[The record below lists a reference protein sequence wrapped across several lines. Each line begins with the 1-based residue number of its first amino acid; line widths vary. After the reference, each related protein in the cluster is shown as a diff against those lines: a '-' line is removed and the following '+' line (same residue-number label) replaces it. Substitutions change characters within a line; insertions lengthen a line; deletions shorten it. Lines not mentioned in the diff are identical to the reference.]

1 MKKKQ
6 YSIELSKESETD
18 FDDSFNYYAKQ
29 SKTIANNF
37 YQDVNTGLGIIAE
50 NPNAFQKVYKNVRR
64 YVMSKFP
71 FVIYYQI
78 ENFVVQVI
86 AIFHTSRNPEI
97 IGKRTE
103 ND

>member
-18 FDDSFNYYAKQ
+18 FDDSFDYYAKQ
-29 SKTIANNF
+29 SKTVANNF
-37 YQDVNTGLGIIAE
+37 YQHVNTSLGIIVE
-50 NPNAFQKVYKNVRR
+50 NPKAFQNVYKNVRR

-71 FVIYYQI
+71 FVIYYRI
-78 ENFVVQVI
+78 ENIVVQVI

-97 IGKRTE
+97 IGKRTKK
-103 ND
+103 D